1 LNRLCDKLI
10 KKTKEFIKSRLR
22 EHEKKL
28 HENDLKILKLVDEG
42 IVLRQRLK
50 QLEECRQLDQK
61 DMGFKEKQVKVL
73 GGELKQA
80 RIKIENM
87 KKETKD
93 LLESFLDVKLL
104 FERLDLNV

>member
-1 LNRLCDKLI
+1 M
-10 KKTKEFIKSRLR
+10 R

-28 HENDLKILKLVDEG
+28 HESDSKVLKLVDEG
-42 IVLRQRLK
+42 MVLRQRLK
-50 QLEECRQLDQK
+50 ELEECREIDQK
-61 DMGFKEKQVKVL
+61 DMGFKEKQVKAL

-80 RIKIENM
+80 RVKIENL
-87 KKETKD
+87 KKETKE